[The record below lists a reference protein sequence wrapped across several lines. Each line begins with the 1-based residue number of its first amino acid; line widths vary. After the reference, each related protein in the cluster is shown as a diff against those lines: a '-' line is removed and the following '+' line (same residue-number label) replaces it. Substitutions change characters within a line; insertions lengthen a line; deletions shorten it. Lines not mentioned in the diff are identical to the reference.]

1 MRLDVAFDLDFSL
14 CCGQVFRW
22 KKIGEWWYGV
32 VGENVF
38 KIRQCG
44 SELEFESASEE
55 FVTCYFGLNDDL
67 EQISRCIGK
76 DDYIKASFASV

>member
-1 MRLDVAFDLDFSL
+1 MRLDVSFDLDFSL

-44 SELEFESASEE
+44 ADLEFDGVSGE
-55 FVTCYFGLNDDL
+55 FVTMLFWFK
-67 EQISRCIGK
+67 R
-76 DDYIKASFASV
+76 

>member
-1 MRLDVAFDLDFSL
+1 MRLDVSFDLDFSL

-22 KKIGEWWYGV
+22 KKIGDWWYGV

-44 SELEFESASEE
+44 AELEFEGVSEE
-55 FVTCYFGLNDDL
+55 FVTILFWFK
-67 EQISRCIGK
+67 R
-76 DDYIKASFASV
+76 